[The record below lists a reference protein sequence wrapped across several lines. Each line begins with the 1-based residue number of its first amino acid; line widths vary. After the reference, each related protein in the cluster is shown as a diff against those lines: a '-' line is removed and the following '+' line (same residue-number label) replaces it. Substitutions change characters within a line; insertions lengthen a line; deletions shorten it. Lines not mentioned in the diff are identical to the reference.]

1 MVKANK
7 DADSAGSDLS
17 NLRRMAYFVAVVET
31 GSFTAAAERLKI
43 TKSVVSQQVARL
55 ERELNATLLVRT
67 TRKIKTT
74 EAGHLFYQRCSLI
87 LHEAEEA
94 FEELADRSEKPAGVL
109 RLTAPFDYGIGVVV
123 PAIAEFTTHY
133 PHCKVEAVFS
143 DECLDIID
151 QGIELSIRIGWLTE
165 SGLQARKIGK
175 FRQILVA
182 PAGMHAQT
190 KQCLLPQDISTLP
203 FVANTALREHR
214 RWSFRR
220 NQDESQTINI
230 NPSIFLNST
239 LAVRAAVLEGAGL
252 SVLPDFVVEDD
263 LLTGRLTQVLPE
275 WSLPSGDINVVFPPA
290 RFRPA
295 KVKAFVELLREK
307 ELRRAN
313 ILDNYKPRKDS

>member
-7 DADSAGSDLS
+7 DADIAGSDLG
-17 NLRRMAYFVAVVET
+17 NLRRMAYFVAVVEA

-55 ERELNATLLVRT
+55 ESELNATLLVRT

-74 EAGHLFYQRCSLI
+74 EAGHLFYQRCALI

-94 FEELADRSEKPAGVL
+94 FEELTERSEKPAGML
-109 RLTAPFDYGIGVVV
+109 RLTAPFDYGIGVIV
-123 PAIAEFTTHY
+123 PAIAEFTQHY
-133 PHCKVEAVFS
+133 PDCKAEVVFS
-143 DECLDIID
+143 DECLDIIG
-151 QGIELSIRIGWLTE
+151 QGIELSIRVGWLTE
-165 SGLQARKIGK
+165 SGLQARKIGS

-182 PAGMHAQT
+182 PAGMRAQT
-190 KQCLLPQDISTLP
+190 ERFLLPQEISTLP
-203 FVANTALREHR
+203 FVANTALRENR

-230 NPSIFLNST
+230 APTIFFNST

-263 LLTGRLTQVLPE
+263 LLTGRLIQVLPE
-275 WSLPSGDINVVFPPA
+275 WSLPSGDINIVFPPA

-295 KVKAFVELLREK
+295 KVRAFVELLRKK
-307 ELRRAN
+307 ELRRAR
-313 ILDNYKPRKDS
+313 ILDNYSAGKDL